1 MLDCA
6 VVSTM
11 SNMSS
16 NTPKKKMF
24 IECIRFL
31 FPTKQSNIDLLS
43 FIKITN

>member
-1 MLDCA
+1 MVDCA

-31 FPTKQSNIDLLS
+31 FPTIT
-43 FIKITN
+43 IKYRFTLFY